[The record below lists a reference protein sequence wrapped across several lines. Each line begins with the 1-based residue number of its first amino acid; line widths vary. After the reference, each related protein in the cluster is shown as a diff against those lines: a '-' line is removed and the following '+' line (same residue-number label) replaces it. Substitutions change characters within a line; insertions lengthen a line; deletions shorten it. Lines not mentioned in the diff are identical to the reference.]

1 VPVNGENQDGCNE
14 FKMTD
19 FIREPAAVDSI
30 GAENRSEAGGLL
42 GGVSEREVERELL
55 KERAAI
61 MVKRGGCSFVKKSL
75 NI

>member
-1 VPVNGENQDGCNE
+1 
-14 FKMTD
+14 MTD
-19 FIREPAAVDSI
+19 FIREPAAGDPA
-30 GAENRSEAGGLL
+30 GADNRSEDGGLL